1 MITMDKPD
9 VNPAGRYS
17 INDTR
22 KALGGIARSTLQQW
36 EKRGYI
42 RRSYF
47 KTGLRPFFTGLEIIK
62 CWNMIA

>member
-17 INDTR
+17 IEQTR
-22 KALGGIARSTLQQW
+22 KVLGIARSTLSEW

-42 RRSYF
+42 RRNYF
-47 KTGLRPFFTGLEIIK
+47 KASLRPFFKGIDIIK

>member
-17 INDTR
+17 IKETT
-22 KALGGIARSTLQQW
+22 KLLGIARSTLSEW
-36 EKRGYI
+36 DKKGYI
-42 RRSYF
+42 KSHFHKAGYRRFYL
-47 KTGLRPFFTGLEIIK
+47 GLDIIK